1 MPKFRDGMGISMVKE
16 RSRLA
21 VAARL
26 ATKLAPLDDA
36 AAIAQTAVD
45 ELHSAFGF
53 FLAVVQRLDAH
64 DATLRVVAAA
74 GPLADEPDFLAY
86 EQPVHEGVNGRV
98 ARTGEPAVIPDTAPR
113 PGLPAPRPAPRPR
126 LRAVASRSTSTA
138 RSGAS

>member
-1 MPKFRDGMGISMVKE
+1 MPKFRDGMGISTLKE

-53 FLAVVQRLDAH
+53 FLAVVQRLDAD
-64 DATLRVVAAA
+64 DATLRAIY
-74 GPLADEPDFLAY
+74 F
-86 EQPVHEGVNGRV
+86 EQPVIARERLQRLHDWSYAPFGRDGDGDAP
-98 ARTGEPAVIPDTAPR
+98 AR
-113 PGLPAPRPAPRPR
+113 
-126 LRAVASRSTSTA
+126 
-138 RSGAS
+138 